1 MMTIQ
6 ELDRLVSKTEL
17 TPVSK
22 QVLRKVRKA
31 ILSGQDT
38 HPVIGNYTWR
48 IEVDNSEGVPTRF
61 TFSMRRN
68 DRRADR

>member
-1 MMTIQ
+1 MLTIQ

-17 TPVSK
+17 TPVTK

-31 ILSGQDT
+31 ILSGQAA

-48 IEVDNSEGVPTRF
+48 IEVDNSEGVPTRL

-68 DRRADR
+68 DR